1 MHSRN
6 NLFPSIGGVTLL
18 VIVVFALLK
27 WLEIPTGDLV
37 DWVAGIMIFW
47 WLIFVVT
54 VPWNMHFSAKEI
66 LAEAK
71 LSAEKDINVEPSDLN
86 YAQRIAKVYLQLAI
100 GLHVLSASVLFLA
113 AYWGYLPSIGY
124 IAAGAA
130 LLLTLARPLAR
141 MYEYVVARLSLIR
154 GRITHPR
161 EDVYELRRHLNDLED
176 KVARLQTVVDLTD
189 AGSPLS
195 QQAKQLAL
203 AENALHQLRVA
214 LDDWKV
220 KNEAEHRR
228 LERGAEESIAK
239 LSEDAQF
246 LNQVRELI
254 RFVKQ
259 A

>member
-1 MHSRN
+1 MYPRSI
-6 NLFPSIGGVTLL
+6 FPSIGGLTLL

-27 WLEIPTGDLV
+27 WLEIPTGDVV
-37 DWVAGIMIFW
+37 DWVAGILIFW

-71 LSAEKDINVEPSDLN
+71 ISTQKDIKVEAGDLQ
-86 YAQRIAKVYLQLAI
+86 YAQRIARFYFWLAI
-100 GLHVLSASVLFLA
+100 GLHLVSALVLFLA
-113 AYWGYLPSIGY
+113 AQWGYLPNIGY

-154 GRITHPR
+154 QRITHPR
-161 EDVYELRRHLNDLED
+161 EDVYELRHQLYDLQD
-176 KVARLQTVVDLTD
+176 KLSFVQNAVNLDD
-189 AGSPLS
+189 PSSSLS
-195 QQAKQLAL
+195 QQGKQLEQL
-203 AENALHQLRVA
+203 EQTLHQLRVA